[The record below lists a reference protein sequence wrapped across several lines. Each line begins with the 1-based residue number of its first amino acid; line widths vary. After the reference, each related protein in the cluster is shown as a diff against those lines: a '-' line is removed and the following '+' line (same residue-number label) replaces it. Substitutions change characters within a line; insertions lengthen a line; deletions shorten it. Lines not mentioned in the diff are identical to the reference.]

1 MELIDV
7 KKIFLFN
14 IVPTMNSYE
23 CDLPFI
29 RFVFDSKDI
38 SEFQLIVLKDYEH
51 DKEKGLVALRKLL
64 RNNKNQVDNSIRIN
78 NSNEFF
84 EVLGQIIEECEKQ
97 KLEEKELL
105 LCGMWLRMGVEDL
118 NNVEDFLK
126 KQLEFIKNL
135 NCFPTDYTPV
145 LEDGDTTIEYRSHY
159 NLGFNETSSR
169 IEFKVNDKE
178 HGDYYFPAIHYGLSL
193 RNGKPKCYIYAI
205 QNIRDKNTNTEFFDE
220 YLRPI
225 KKGLRNKYVS
235 KDFVLTLG
243 LFLDMIYSSGIDEI
257 RVPIYQVFN
266 YRQHEFLSDVLN
278 VVCNDYE
285 EEEKKV
291 LEEKI
296 KNNDIDDNVSDY
308 IHNKILYDR
317 FVGKEDMI
325 SRNKTERF
333 IYTFM
338 VLNEIFDNIEICNEP
353 FIQGDE
359 LIIKIKKSTNVLA
372 PLEEKN
378 KEY

>member
-7 KKIFLFN
+7 KKLFLFY
-14 IVPTMNSYE
+14 IIPTMNSYE

-64 RNNKNQVDNSIRIN
+64 RNNRNQVDDSIRIN
-78 NSNEFF
+78 NSDEFF
-84 EVLGQIIEECEKQ
+84 KLLGQILEECEK
-97 KLEEKELL
+97 KGLDGKDLL
-105 LCGMWLRMGVEDL
+105 LSIWLRMGVEDL

-135 NCFPTDYTPV
+135 KCISTSYTSI
-145 LEDGDTTIEYRSHY
+145 LEDKDTTVEYRNHY
-159 NLGFNETSSR
+159 NLGFCETSSH
-169 IEFKVNDKE
+169 IEFKVNNKE
-178 HGDYYFPAIHYGLSL
+178 HGDYYFPVVYYGLSL
-193 RNGKPKCYIYAI
+193 KDDKPKCYIYAI
-205 QNIRDKNTNTEFFDE
+205 QNLHGENKNTEFFNE

-243 LFLDMIYSSGIDEI
+243 LFLDMIYSKGIDEI

-285 EEEKKV
+285 EEEKKI

-359 LIIKIKKSTNVLA
+359 LIIKIKKSTNILE